1 MATTQPDATP
11 SPVPPAVANGPQLL
25 GHPTGL
31 FLLFLVEMWER
42 FSFYGMKAILGLY
55 LKCKLTGMDPLPDGA
70 PAGFNPGRG
79 WLKEQANN
87 LQGWYAGM
95 AYLLPIAGGLIAD
108 KMIGTHKSMFVGG
121 LLIALGHLVLAISGM
136 GSMATSD
143 MGMNVFVLG
152 LALIVIGTGHFKP
165 SVSVMVNQLYAPGDP
180 RRDGAFSIF
189 YMGINVGA
197 FLGVMVC
204 AYLGE
209 RVGWHYGFG
218 AAAIGMLAGL
228 ALYTVARPR
237 YLAGI
242 GLPPQGNGN
251 QAFAFLIGGIAAAVG
266 VAALYG
272 AGALGAFDRFVSQEW
287 VTWVLLLG
295 GIAAA
300 VVYTLRQDPVDRG
313 PVGSIFIFMIFN
325 TFFWLAFEQSDKSIG
340 FFIDEKTDR
349 NVGSFLVPTGWFQNI
364 NPFCIVLLAP
374 IFGLMWTRLNRAN
387 RNPSQ
392 PVKIGIGLI
401 FVGLGYLFMV
411 VAGMQAKDAARA
423 SLWFV
428 AATFVM
434 HTVGELFLSPTGLS
448 YVTKAAP
455 KRSVSLLMG
464 VWFLSSFLAHV
475 IGGKIAGATEKIAS
489 GQVQGSWFF
498 WRNWFGGQ
506 GDFFFLF
513 VVLCVGAGVLIIVLS
528 PLLRR
533 MMRNPND

>member
-1 MATTQPDATP
+1 MATPTPAPHASPTDIDAR
-11 SPVPPAVANGPQLL
+11 GQFL
-25 GHPTGL
+25 GHPAGL

-70 PAGFNPGRG
+70 AQGFNPGRG
-79 WLKEQANN
+79 WAKDQANN

-108 KMIGTHKSMFVGG
+108 KLIGTHKSMVVGG
-121 LLIALGHLVLAISGM
+121 LLIALGHIVLAISGM
-136 GSMATSD
+136 GTMATTD

-165 SVSVMVNQLYAPGDP
+165 SVSVMVNQLYAPSDP

-197 FLGVMVC
+197 FLGVMIC

-228 ALYTVARPR
+228 VLYVFARPR

-242 GLPPQGNGN
+242 GLPAQGNGN
-251 QAFAFLIGGIAAAVG
+251 QAIAFLFGGMAAAVG
-266 VAALYG
+266 FAALYG
-272 AGALGAFDRFVSQEW
+272 AGALGVFDRFVSQEW
-287 VTWVLLLG
+287 VTWALLLA
-295 GIAAA
+295 GIVAA
-300 VVYTLRQDPVDRG
+300 VIYTMRQEPQDRG
-313 PVGSIFIFMIFN
+313 PVGSIFIFMVFN

-349 NVGSFLVPTGWFQNI
+349 NVGSFLVPAGWFQNI

-374 IFGLMWTRLNRAN
+374 VFGLMWTRLNKSKRS
-387 RNPSQ
+387 PSQ

-411 VAGMQAKDAARA
+411 LAGMQAKDTVKA

-434 HTVGELFLSPTGLS
+434 HTIGELFLSPTGLS

-455 KRSVSLLMG
+455 KKSVSLLMG
-464 VWFLSSFLAHV
+464 IWFLSSFLAHV
-475 IGGKIAGATEKIAS
+475 IGGKIAGATEKFAN
-489 GQVQGSWFF
+489 GQVSGGWFF
-498 WRNWFGGQ
+498 WRDWFGGQ

-513 VVLCVGAGVLIIVLS
+513 VVLCVGSGLLIFILS
-528 PLLRR
+528 PFLKR